1 MPYDYDE
8 IQMAKE
14 RQIKWICLL
23 VALVMAAVAGYIIHK
38 SRPEKIDPRT
48 DEAFKKGLYQR
59 ASEEP
64 K

>member
-1 MPYDYDE
+1 
-8 IQMAKE
+8 MAKE